1 MGNPHT
7 PKQRVDISFKWKKSV
22 FTQNITAMGSHTI
35 YTHIYIYIFFF
46 FLNMQLLVLKTH
58 MGLESVQHFESQ
70 QGFRGG
76 GSLS

>member
-1 MGNPHT
+1 
-7 PKQRVDISFKWKKSV
+7 
-22 FTQNITAMGSHTI
+22 
-35 YTHIYIYIFFF
+35 
-46 FLNMQLLVLKTH
+46 MQLLVLKTH